1 MICRLS
7 LALPFILI
15 LLLLL
20 GACDGSNSRGH
31 ILEDVPSHLED
42 GALISFLLTDPQAQ
56 AVDRTVAE
64 ALAEQGI
71 TVVLSVRPE
80 NLPWE
85 TYLVGIKEKIRQLW
99 ARGVRQNHISV
110 IGRGGN
116 GLQALV
122 LASLVR
128 DGATRYAVMGACP
141 RKTGPGWSRFAEILV
156 LNGPRMEGQAL
167 SLIHTGSPDSGS
179 CQPVFNRA
187 SALEGW
193 ESDLADSAGADI
205 FENPDPIWIDEAV
218 AWITEK

>member
-20 GACDGSNSRGH
+20 GACDDGGPKGRVLN
-31 ILEDVPSHLED
+31 DVPPHLED
-42 GALISFLLTDPQAQ
+42 GNLISFLLTDPQAQ
-56 AVDRTVAE
+56 SVDGTVAE
-64 ALAEQGI
+64 ALAERGI

-80 NLPWE
+80 ALPWE
-85 TYLVGIKEKIRQLW
+85 THLVAIKEKIRQLW

-110 IGRGGN
+110 VGRGGN

-141 RKTGPGWSRFAEILV
+141 RNTGVGWSRFAEILD

-167 SLIHTGSPDSGS
+167 SLTHADSPDIGS

-193 ESDLADSAGADI
+193 ETDLADHAGTDI
-205 FENPDPIWIDEAV
+205 FEKPDPVWIDEVV